1 MEAFCRKKDED
12 RLTGAESMK
21 IMTSNFK
28 GTIYVLISA
37 ILFSLGGVLIKMIP
51 WSPLSIQGGRSI
63 FSFFVIAIYMF
74 LTKQKFTINK
84 SVLFGAMCNTIMA
97 LTFVAATRMT
107 TAANAIVLQFTE
119 PIFVIL
125 LLWIIYRKKPN
136 KEAVIA
142 CVFVFA
148 GILCFFFGSLG
159 TGGMIGNI
167 LAIVSGL
174 AYAMVFMMKKFPG
187 ANFESSILISNVISI
202 LLGIPSYCAENE
214 KMISIWGYVILLG
227 IFQCGLSYVFL
238 SKGLDCVS
246 PVVASL
252 TSTIEPI
259 LNPVLVALVC
269 GEKIGTFAIIGAIL
283 VVGTATIY
291 NVIEAKKG

>member
-1 MEAFCRKKDED
+1 
-12 RLTGAESMK
+12 MK
-21 IMTSNFK
+21 SSFK
-28 GTIYVLISA
+28 GSIYVLISA

-51 WSPLSIQGGRSI
+51 WSPISIQGGRSV
-63 FSFFVIAIYMF
+63 FSFLVIVIFMISR
-74 LTKQKFTINK
+74 KQKFTINK
-84 SVLFGAMCNTIMA
+84 SVLFGAICNTIMA

-107 TAANAIVLQFTE
+107 AAANAIVLQFTE

-125 LLWIIYRKKPN
+125 LIWIIYKKKPN

-142 CVFVFA
+142 SIFVFA
-148 GILCFFFGSLG
+148 GILCFFLGSFGK
-159 TGGMIGNI
+159 GGMLGNI

-174 AYAMVFMMKKFPG
+174 AYAMVFLMKKFPG
-187 ANFESSILISNVISI
+187 ANFESSILLSNAISI
-202 LLGIPSYCAENE
+202 LIAIPSYCAENE
-214 KMISIWGYVILLG
+214 KTMNIWGIVILLG
-227 IFQCGLSYVFL
+227 VFQCGLSYVFL
-238 SKGLDCVS
+238 SKGLDYVS

-259 LNPVLVALVC
+259 LNPILVALVC
-269 GEKIGTFAIIGAIL
+269 GEKIGKFAIVGTIL